1 MDLVNSRGLVLFV
14 FCMSFESLSGCVVC
28 WSSLVFSGSLI
39 AGGRGGG
46 SGSQVCLIEEQC
58 GEAGG
63 GGRLSFQTLRQE
75 ARQSP

>member
-1 MDLVNSRGLVLFV
+1 MLEQLSVQWFSYRGG
-14 FCMSFESLSGCVVC
+14 EG
-28 WSSLVFSGSLI
+28 
-39 AGGRGGG
+39 GGG